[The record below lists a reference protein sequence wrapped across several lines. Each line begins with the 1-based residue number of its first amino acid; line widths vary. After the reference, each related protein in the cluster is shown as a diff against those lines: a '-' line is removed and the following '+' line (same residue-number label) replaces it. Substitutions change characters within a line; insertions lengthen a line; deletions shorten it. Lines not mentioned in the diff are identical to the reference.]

1 VSTSYINAALRR
13 RVQEGARGCCQ
24 YCLLSESDAYF
35 AHEPDHVIAEKHGGE
50 TSFENLARSCFDCNR
65 FKGANI
71 ASIDPTTNELVPLF
85 HPLQHSWS
93 EHFRLVSGVIHPLT
107 TIGRATERILRLNL
121 ETRIE
126 IREILLVVGRY
137 PGNPEY

>member
-1 VSTSYINAALRR
+1 MRILPMNRITLLPKNTEAKHPSKTWRGPASIAIVSRGPTLRR
-13 RVQEGARGCCQ
+13 
-24 YCLLSESDAYF
+24 
-35 AHEPDHVIAEKHGGE
+35 
-50 TSFENLARSCFDCNR
+50 
-65 FKGANI
+65 
-71 ASIDPTTNELVPLF
+71 SIRQRT
-85 HPLQHSWS
+85 SWS